1 MIERTTFD
9 LRIADHTTATARI
22 NASDWQRQAKPK
34 RRVVRTAF
42 ATALVA
48 LAARLD
54 PAAPAAATPLLASG
68 RGGA

>member
-1 MIERTTFD
+1 MMIDRTTLD
-9 LRIADHTTATARI
+9 LRLADHTTTTARI
-22 NASDWQRQAKPK
+22 NARDWQRQAKPQ

-54 PAAPAAATPLLASG
+54 PATPAATPLLASG